1 MGLDT
6 PCPFAC
12 LNMDRDNLYAS
23 RPGHRASA
31 TIGAGQKAALA
42 EAYVAI
48 ISMLPTS
55 LGKEFMGIGGYSLM
69 SLGSNRKTEHIDFAV
84 SANGLNA
91 FEQAA
96 KNDPRLHEGSIDE

>member
-1 MGLDT
+1 ML
-6 PCPFAC
+6 
-12 LNMDRDNLYAS
+12 
-23 RPGHRASA
+23 RAQDIEPVA

-55 LGKEFMGIGGYSLM
+55 LGNEFMGIGGYSLM
-69 SLGSNRKTEHIDFAV
+69 SLGSRKTEHIDFAV

-96 KNDPRLHEGSIDE
+96 KNDPRLHEGSIDEWYCISKGKGIENVNVPIAF